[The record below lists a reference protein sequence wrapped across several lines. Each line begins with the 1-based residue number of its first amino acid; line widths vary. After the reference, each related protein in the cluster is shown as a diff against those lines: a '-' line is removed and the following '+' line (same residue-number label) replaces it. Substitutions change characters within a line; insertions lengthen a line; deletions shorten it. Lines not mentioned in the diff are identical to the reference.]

1 MSSCWANGTF
11 VGLCE
16 SSSPTTIVNET
27 TKALRTNCSTVRLQN
42 DAAVPC
48 VVVGESVEFS
58 ATTTGQPHRPE
69 ARSILGQNGI
79 PDGPLKLTVHVQSA
93 TAAERNTFVLSS
105 PSLNQVFWRFPM
117 SGRKRPA

>member
-1 MSSCWANGTF
+1 MSSRWANGTF

-42 DAAVPC
+42 DGAVPC

-69 ARSILGQNGI
+69 ARSILGQNEARQIRCKGCC
-79 PDGPLKLTVHVQSA
+79 
-93 TAAERNTFVLSS
+93 RTFVTDQPACSS
-105 PSLNQVFWRFPM
+105 FDFN
-117 SGRKRPA
+117 A